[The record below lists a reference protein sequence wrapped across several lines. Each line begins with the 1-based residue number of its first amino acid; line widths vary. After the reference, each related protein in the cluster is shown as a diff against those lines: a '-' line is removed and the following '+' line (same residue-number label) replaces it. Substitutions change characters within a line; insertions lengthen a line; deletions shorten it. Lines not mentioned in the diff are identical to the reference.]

1 MPYVQ
6 VDIDQL
12 KAIKQAI
19 ESDIESSCYD
29 VPDYTDSD
37 QMIYYAHRATALD
50 TIKSTLKREGLDL

>member
-12 KAIKQAI
+12 EAIKLAI

-29 VPDYTDSD
+29 VPDYTDAD

-50 TIKSTLKREGLDL
+50 AIKNALKREGIE